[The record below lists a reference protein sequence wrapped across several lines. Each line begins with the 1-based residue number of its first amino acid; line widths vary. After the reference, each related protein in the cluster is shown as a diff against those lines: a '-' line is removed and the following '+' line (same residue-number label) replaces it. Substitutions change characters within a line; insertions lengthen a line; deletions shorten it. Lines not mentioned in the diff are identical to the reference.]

1 MSRHRRPVYFDQ
13 LQDGSILGTAED
25 GAEVRV
31 LRGSSRARGCLTLAT
46 RAGGRTEVVTV
57 AVRIVVRGDLP
68 KKDLQMLLLSALS
81 LLQLRQCV
89 AVRHTESSPGHACL
103 PHLDRAH

>member
-1 MSRHRRPVYFDQ
+1 MR
-13 LQDGSILGTAED
+13 G
-25 GAEVRV
+25 
-31 LRGSSRARGCLTLAT
+31 LRGSSRARGCLTRAT

-89 AVRHTESSPGHACL
+89 AVRHTDSSPGHACL